1 MNSSSNIRTFI
12 AVKIKPEPEL
22 VNLLHNC
29 RDVFEGEA
37 IKWVEENN
45 LHLTLK
51 FLGETS
57 PAQIQEVKNCIENS
71 GAKYSSFVF
80 QLNGLGYFESKGQ
93 PRVLF
98 SGIRNFEQMKLFVAD
113 LEACLNNLG
122 FEKENREFKP
132 HLTIGRIKFLKDKR
146 RFYRFV
152 EEYKNQTFQII
163 TVTGIV
169 FYQSILKTN
178 RPQYI
183 PLHVVQLN
191 S

>member
-29 RDVFEGEA
+29 RDVFEREA

-57 PAQIQEVKNCIENS
+57 PAQIQKIKNCIENS

-98 SGIRNFEQMKLFVAD
+98 SGIRNFEQIEFFAAD
-113 LEACLNNLG
+113 LETCLNTLG

-132 HLTIGRIKFLKDKR
+132 HLTIGRIKFLKNKKS
-146 RFYRFV
+146 FYRFV
-152 EEYKNQTFQII
+152 EERKNQTFQIVK
-163 TVTGIV
+163 VTEVI
-169 FYQSILKTN
+169 FYQSILKTGG
-178 RPQYI
+178 PQYI